1 MKKTGIS
8 RYLRLTW
15 LYAKKA
21 VKVKLIYRW
30 SFLINCISQALDYAV
45 TFLLMVIMISSFE
58 TMNGWNQYEV
68 MLLYAISL
76 LSYGVAGTFFFLIMV
91 NLPQN
96 IHNGAF
102 DDVLVKPVSVLPYL
116 ISSSFI
122 SNYIAHITLSVII
135 MIICFIKLNVTL
147 TIFYWVTLFIMVI
160 SGGLIYGGLFLM
172 VSASAFLFTKIQALM
187 DVMFFFREASYYP
200 ISILPVFMQVIMTFV
215 IPYSMINF
223 FPIQI
228 ILPKNDFLF
237 LNKDW
242 IYLSPLFA
250 VIFFSLICCYFYWCL
265 KHYKS
270 TGS

>member
-1 MKKTGIS
+1 MKRTGIS

-30 SFLINCISQALDYAV
+30 SFLINCVSQALDYAV

-76 LSYGVAGTFFFLIMV
+76 LSYGVAGTFFFSDYGESAAKYA
-91 NLPQN
+91 
-96 IHNGAF
+96 HNGAF

-147 TIFYWVTLFIMVI
+147 T
-160 SGGLIYGGLFLM
+160 
-172 VSASAFLFTKIQALM
+172 
-187 DVMFFFREASYYP
+187 
-200 ISILPVFMQVIMTFV
+200 SILLGYSFRNGDFARPDLWRTF
-215 IPYSMINF
+215 S
-223 FPIQI
+223 
-228 ILPKNDFLF
+228 
-237 LNKDW
+237 
-242 IYLSPLFA
+242 
-250 VIFFSLICCYFYWCL
+250 
-265 KHYKS
+265 
-270 TGS
+270 

>member
-1 MKKTGIS
+1 MKRTGIS

-160 SGGLIYGGLFLM
+160 S
-172 VSASAFLFTKIQALM
+172 
-187 DVMFFFREASYYP
+187 EA
-200 ISILPVFMQVIMTFV
+200 
-215 IPYSMINF
+215 
-223 FPIQI
+223 
-228 ILPKNDFLF
+228 
-237 LNKDW
+237 
-242 IYLSPLFA
+242 
-250 VIFFSLICCYFYWCL
+250 
-265 KHYKS
+265 
-270 TGS
+270 